1 MIGHTHVPTVA
12 ERVESANLCD
22 KLIDIDIEYAQG
34 FHFGQP
40 EPLSRLF
47 RQP

>member
-1 MIGHTHVPTVA
+1 MGIETVA

-22 KLIDIDIEYAQG
+22 KLVDIGIDYAQG

-40 EPLSRLF
+40 EPLGSLFASR
-47 RQP
+47 